1 MTCWKMPIPSLV
13 EFFFNYQRLGRLG
26 NSIRSSSVSLCTF
39 SNRSATLSSLAR
51 CHKFGYTVG
60 SWRRSK
66 YVLKGSVGTAHFKL
80 SLVGMKHM
88 FIFGLIERPRK
99 CVHLARL
106 RGTLSSANALYIS
119 QRKNGT
125 DSCRNCKPQRNQ
137 FKKGSYHLA
146 GLKAWTWHDMHNL
159 LEFNSNRIW
168 MQVQSQAYL

>member
-1 MTCWKMPIPSLV
+1 MDFSSPSRNGMTCWKMPIPSLV

-146 GLKAWTWHDMHNL
+146 GLKA
-159 LEFNSNRIW
+159 
-168 MQVQSQAYL
+168 